1 MTICKEQNQ
10 YINYNETNEMAK
22 SLDSPQAWDNV
33 NNNNN
38 GAAGFWDVLIH
49 NKAQPQ
55 LLSRFSHK

>member
-1 MTICKEQNQ
+1 
-10 YINYNETNEMAK
+10 MAK

-49 NKAQPQ
+49 YKAQPQ